1 MTLNLRLAAALCVAL
16 SLCALLAVP
25 VNFPGLS
32 GDARLTLAVFALATC
47 AWIGTPIDDT
57 YIALGAGLALTA
69 TGVIRSDTLFGTL
82 GDSTVWLLICA
93 FVLAAA
99 VARTGLA
106 GRAAAFL
113 VGGARSVRQ
122 LVHLTTAALVVTAF
136 AVPATSGRAALALPV
151 FLALAKAL
159 GPDSGSPVASRRPAR
174 TLAAPAESPS
184 TSSTRTSGRHAEST
198 HRTPLLPPR
207 ENPSQAPADRKRL
220 VVMLALLFP
229 TVILL
234 SAVATL
240 IGAGAH
246 LITVS
251 VLWEATGD
259 RIGFTQWLLLGLPL
273 AVASS
278 HLAAEAVLW
287 TTTRR
292 ADRKGPV
299 RITAEEIQR
308 HSDSPV
314 TGPWTQDEKRCALL
328 LATVVALWCSE
339 PLHRVPPAVVAL
351 IGAVVASSPAL
362 GTVRLKDALKTVP
375 WSLLLFMAATMAMGV
390 ALADSGAAKWLVSG
404 LPAHVTPAVFL
415 TVVVVVSTAAHLV
428 LQSRSA
434 RSSVLV
440 PLVIAAAVGA
450 GVNPVTAALASTAA
464 AGFCH
469 TLPASAK
476 PVTLFADIPGT
487 PTYTP
492 RDLLRLSAVLAP
504 LTAALVLLFAAAV
517 WPLLGVPVT
526 R

>member
-1 MTLNLRLAAALCVAL
+1 MTLNLRNAATLCIAL
-16 SLCALLAVP
+16 SICALLVVP
-25 VNFPGLS
+25 GNFPGLT

-47 AWIGTPIDDT
+47 AWIGTSIDDT

-69 TGVIRSDTLFGTL
+69 TGVISSETLFSTL
-82 GDSTVWLLICA
+82 GDETVWLLICA

-99 VARTGLA
+99 VARSGLA

-113 VGGARSVRQ
+113 VSGARGVRQ
-122 LVHLTTAALVVTAF
+122 LTHLTTAALVVTAF

-151 FLALAKAL
+151 FLALAKVL
-159 GPDSGSPVASRRPAR
+159 
-174 TLAAPAESPS
+174 
-184 TSSTRTSGRHAEST
+184 
-198 HRTPLLPPR
+198 
-207 ENPSQAPADRKRL
+207 ADRRRL

-251 VLWEATGD
+251 VLWEATGE

-273 AVASS
+273 AVVSS
-278 HLAAEAVLW
+278 HLAAEAVLL

-292 ADRKGPV
+292 ADRAGPV
-299 RITAEEIQR
+299 RITLDDLQE
-308 HSDSPV
+308 HSEQPV
-314 TGPWTQDEKRCALL
+314 TGPWEPAETRCVLL

-339 PLHRVPPAVVAL
+339 PLHQVPPAVVAL
-351 IGAVVASSPAL
+351 IGAVVAASPAL
-362 GTVRLKDALKTVP
+362 GTVRLKDALGTVP

-390 ALADSGAAKWLVSG
+390 ALAESGAAKWLVG
-404 LPAHVTPAVFL
+404 GVPLDVPPWLFLAV
-415 TVVVVVSTAAHLV
+415 VIAVSTAAHLI

-440 PLVIAAAVGA
+440 PLVVAAAVGA
-450 GVNPVTAALASTAA
+450 GVNPVAAALASTAA

-476 PVTLFADIPGT
+476 PVTLFAQIPGV

-504 LTAALVLLFAAAV
+504 LTAATVLLCALTL
-517 WPLLGVPVT
+517 WPLLGVPV

>member
-1 MTLNLRLAAALCVAL
+1 MTLTPRQTILLCLAL
-16 SLCALLAVP
+16 SLCALLVVP
-25 VNFPGLS
+25 GSFPGLS

-69 TGVIRSDTLFGTL
+69 TGVISSDTLFGTL
-82 GDSTVWLLICA
+82 GDETVWLLICA

-99 VARTGLA
+99 VARSGLA

-113 VGGARSVRQ
+113 VSGARSVRQ
-122 LVHLTTAALVVTAF
+122 LTHLTTAALVVTAF

-151 FLALAKAL
+151 FLALAQVL
-159 GPDSGSPVASRRPAR
+159 
-174 TLAAPAESPS
+174 
-184 TSSTRTSGRHAEST
+184 
-198 HRTPLLPPR
+198 
-207 ENPSQAPADRKRL
+207 ADRKRL

-273 AVASS
+273 AMASS

-292 ADRKGPV
+292 ADRTGPV
-299 RITAEEIQR
+299 HITVEQIQE
-308 HSDSPV
+308 HSEHPV
-314 TGPWTQDEKRCALL
+314 TGPWEPAETRCALL

-339 PLHRVPPAVVAL
+339 PLHQVPPAVVAL

-362 GTVRLKDALKTVP
+362 GTVRLKDALRTVP
-375 WSLLLFMAATMAMGV
+375 WALLLFMAATMAMGV

-404 LPAHVTPAVFL
+404 LPVDLPPGLFLAAV
-415 TVVVVVSTAAHLV
+415 VAISTAAHLV

-440 PLVIAAAVGA
+440 PLVVAAAVGA
-450 GVNPVTAALASTAA
+450 GVNPVAAALASTAA

-476 PVTLFADIPGT
+476 PVTLFAEIPGT

-504 LTAALVLLFAAAV
+504 LTAALVLLFALAV
-517 WPLLGVPVT
+517 WPLLGVPVV

>member
-1 MTLNLRLAAALCVAL
+1 MTVNIRQMATLCVAL
-16 SLCALLAVP
+16 SICALLVVP
-25 VNFPGLS
+25 GNFPGLS
-32 GDARLTLAVFALATC
+32 GDARITLAIFALATC

-69 TGVIRSDTLFGTL
+69 TGVISSDALFGTL
-82 GDSTVWLLICA
+82 GDDTVWLLICA

-113 VGGARSVRQ
+113 VGGARNVRQ
-122 LVHLTTAALVVTAF
+122 LTHLTTAALVVTAF
-136 AVPATSGRAALALPV
+136 AVPATSGRAALAMPV
-151 FLALAKAL
+151 FLALAKVL
-159 GPDSGSPVASRRPAR
+159 
-174 TLAAPAESPS
+174 
-184 TSSTRTSGRHAEST
+184 
-198 HRTPLLPPR
+198 
-207 ENPSQAPADRKRL
+207 ADRTRL

-251 VLWEATGD
+251 VLWEAAGE
-259 RIGFTQWLLLGLPL
+259 RVGFTDWLLVGLPL
-273 AVASS
+273 AVVSS
-278 HLAAEAVLW
+278 HLAAEVVLF
-287 TTTRR
+287 TTTKR

-299 RITAEEIQR
+299 HITAEQIQE
-308 HSDSPV
+308 HSEQPV
-314 TGPWTQDEKRCALL
+314 TGPWSAAESRCALL

-351 IGAVVASSPAL
+351 IGAIVAASPAL

-375 WSLLLFMAATMAMGV
+375 WSLLLFMAATMAMGL
-390 ALADSGAAKWLVSG
+390 ALSDSGAAKYLVGGIPLDLPPWLF
-404 LPAHVTPAVFL
+404 LAV
-415 TVVVVVSTAAHLV
+415 VIGVSTAAHLV

-440 PLVIAAAVGA
+440 PLVVAAAVGA
-450 GVNPVTAALASTAA
+450 GVNPVAAALASTAA

-476 PVTLFADIPGT
+476 PVTLYAEIPGI

-492 RDLLRLSAVLAP
+492 RDLLRMSAVLAP
-504 LTAALVLLFAAAV
+504 MTALLVLLFTVAV
-517 WPLLGVPVT
+517 WPLLGVPLT
-526 R
+526 

>member
-1 MTLNLRLAAALCVAL
+1 MTLNLRLGVGLCVAF

-25 VNFPGLS
+25 GNFAGL
-32 GDARLTLAVFALATC
+32 GADARLTLAVFALATC
-47 AWIGTPIDDT
+47 AWIATPVDDT
-57 YIALGAGLALTA
+57 YIALGAGLALTV
-69 TGVIRSDTLFGTL
+69 TGVISSDTLFGTL

-99 VARTGLA
+99 VTRTGLA

-113 VGGARSVRQ
+113 VGGARTVRQ

-159 GPDSGSPVASRRPAR
+159 
-174 TLAAPAESPS
+174 
-184 TSSTRTSGRHAEST
+184 
-198 HRTPLLPPR
+198 
-207 ENPSQAPADRKRL
+207 ADRRRL

-251 VLWEATGD
+251 VLWQATGD
-259 RIGFTQWLLLGLPL
+259 RIGFTEWLLLGLPL

-278 HLAAEAVLW
+278 HLAAEAVLL

-299 RITAEEIQR
+299 RITPEQIQE
-308 HSDSPV
+308 HSDEPV
-314 TGPWTQDEKRCALL
+314 TGPWSQAEKRCALL
-328 LATVVALWCSE
+328 LGTVVVLWCSE

-351 IGAVVASSPAL
+351 IGAVVAASPAL
-362 GTVRLKDALKTVP
+362 GTVHLKDALKTVP

-390 ALADSGAAKWLVSG
+390 ALADSGAAEWLVAE
-404 LPAHVTPAVFL
+404 LPTGVSPLLFLAV
-415 TVVVVVSTAAHLV
+415 VIAVSTAAHLV

-440 PLVIAAAVGA
+440 PLVVAAAVGA
-450 GVNPVTAALASTAA
+450 GVNPVAAALASTAA

-476 PVTLFADIPGT
+476 PVTLFSDLPGT

-504 LTAALVLLFAAAV
+504 LTAALVLLFAVAV
-517 WPLLGVPVT
+517 WPLLGVPL
-526 R
+526 

>member
-1 MTLNLRLAAALCVAL
+1 MTLNLRQATTLCVAL
-16 SLCALLAVP
+16 SICALLVVP
-25 VNFPGLS
+25 GNFPGLS
-32 GDARLTLAVFALATC
+32 GDARLTLAIFAIATC

-69 TGVIRSDTLFGTL
+69 TGVISSDELFGTL
-82 GDSTVWLLICA
+82 GDDTVWLLICA

-99 VARTGLA
+99 VAKTGLA

-113 VGGARSVRQ
+113 VGGARTVRQ

-136 AVPATSGRAALALPV
+136 AVPATSGRAALAMPV

-159 GPDSGSPVASRRPAR
+159 
-174 TLAAPAESPS
+174 
-184 TSSTRTSGRHAEST
+184 
-198 HRTPLLPPR
+198 
-207 ENPSQAPADRKRL
+207 ADRKRL

-251 VLWEATGD
+251 VLWEAVGE
-259 RIGFTQWLLLGLPL
+259 RIGFTEWLLIGLPL
-273 AVASS
+273 AVVSS
-278 HLAAEAVLW
+278 HLAAEVVLF
-287 TTTRR
+287 TTTSR

-299 RITAEEIQR
+299 HITAEEIQA
-308 HSDSPV
+308 HSDRPV
-314 TGPWTQDEKRCALL
+314 TGPWEPAETRCALL
-328 LATVVALWCSE
+328 LATVVVLWCSE

-351 IGAVVASSPAL
+351 IGAIVAASPAL

-390 ALADSGAAKWLVSG
+390 ALADSGAADWMVGGIPLD
-404 LPAHVTPAVFL
+404 LPPWAFL
-415 TVVVVVSTAAHLV
+415 SVVVLISTVAHLV

-440 PLVIAAAVGA
+440 PLVVAAAAGA
-450 GVNPVTAALASTAA
+450 GVNPVAAALASTAA

-476 PVTLFADIPGT
+476 PVTLFAEIPGV

-504 LTAALVLLFAAAV
+504 LSALLVLLFAVAV
-517 WPLLGVPVT
+517 WPLLGVPL

>member
-1 MTLNLRLAAALCVAL
+1 MTLNLRMTVALCVAL
-16 SLCALLAVP
+16 SLCALLVVP
-25 VNFPGLS
+25 GNFSGLG
-32 GDARLTLAVFALATC
+32 GDARLTLAVFVLATC
-47 AWIGTPIDDT
+47 AWIATPIDDT
-57 YIALGAGLALTA
+57 YIALGAGLALTV
-69 TGVIRSDTLFGTL
+69 TGVISSDTLFGTL

-99 VARTGLA
+99 VSRTGLA
-106 GRAAAFL
+106 GRAAVFL
-113 VGGARSVRQ
+113 VGGARTVRQ
-122 LVHLTTAALVVTAF
+122 LTHLTTAALVVTAF

-159 GPDSGSPVASRRPAR
+159 S
-174 TLAAPAESPS
+174 
-184 TSSTRTSGRHAEST
+184 
-198 HRTPLLPPR
+198 
-207 ENPSQAPADRKRL
+207 DRKRL

-259 RIGFTQWLLLGLPL
+259 RIGFTEWLLLGLPL
-273 AVASS
+273 AVVSS
-278 HLAAEAVLW
+278 HLAAEAVLL

-292 ADRKGPV
+292 ADRRGPV
-299 RITAEEIQR
+299 HITAEQIQQ
-308 HSDSPV
+308 HSDRPV
-314 TGPWTQDEKRCALL
+314 TGPWSQAESRCALL
-328 LATVVALWCSE
+328 LATVVVLWCAE

-404 LPAHVTPAVFL
+404 LPGGVSPAVFL
-415 TVVVVVSTAAHLV
+415 IVVIVVSTAAHLV

-440 PLVIAAAVGA
+440 PLVVAAAVGA
-450 GVNPVTAALASTAA
+450 GVNPVAAALASTAA

-476 PVTLFADIPGT
+476 PVTLFAEIPGT
-487 PTYTP
+487 PTYAP
-492 RDLLRLSAVLAP
+492 SDLLRLSAVLAP
-504 LTAALVLLFAAAV
+504 LTAALVLLFAVAV
-517 WPLLGVPVT
+517 WPLLGVPLT

>member
-1 MTLNLRLAAALCVAL
+1 MTLDPRQAVTLCVAL
-16 SLCALLAVP
+16 SICALLVVP
-25 VNFPGLS
+25 GNFPGLS
-32 GDARLTLAVFALATC
+32 GDARVTLAVFALATC

-69 TGVIRSDTLFGTL
+69 TGVISSDTLFGTL
-82 GDSTVWLLICA
+82 GDETVWLLICA

-99 VARTGLA
+99 VARSGLP

-113 VGGARSVRQ
+113 VSGARTVRQ
-122 LVHLTTAALVVTAF
+122 LTHLTTAALVVTAF

-151 FLALAKAL
+151 FLALAKVL
-159 GPDSGSPVASRRPAR
+159 
-174 TLAAPAESPS
+174 
-184 TSSTRTSGRHAEST
+184 
-198 HRTPLLPPR
+198 
-207 ENPSQAPADRKRL
+207 ADRRRL

-251 VLWEATGD
+251 VLWEATGE

-278 HLAAEAVLW
+278 HLAAEAVLL

-292 ADRKGPV
+292 TDREGPV
-299 RITAEEIQR
+299 HITLDQLQE
-308 HSDSPV
+308 HSEQPV
-314 TGPWTQDEKRCALL
+314 TGPWEPAETRCALL
-328 LATVVALWCSE
+328 LVTVVALWCSE
-339 PLHRVPPAVVAL
+339 PLHQVPPAVVAL
-351 IGAVVASSPAL
+351 IGAVVAASPAL
-362 GTVRLKDALKTVP
+362 GTVRLKDALTTVP
-375 WSLLLFMAATMAMGV
+375 WALLLFMAATMAMGV

-404 LPAHVTPAVFL
+404 LPLDLSPWVFL

-440 PLVIAAAVGA
+440 PLVVAAAVGA
-450 GVNPVTAALASTAA
+450 GVNPVAAALASTAA

-476 PVTLFADIPGT
+476 PVALFAEIPGT

-504 LTAALVLLFAAAV
+504 LTAALVLLFAV
-517 WPLLGVPVT
+517 TLWPLLGVPV

>member
-1 MTLNLRLAAALCVAL
+1 MTLNLRLGVALCVAL

-25 VNFPGLS
+25 GNFAGL
-32 GDARLTLAVFALATC
+32 GADARLTLAVFALATC
-47 AWIGTPIDDT
+47 AWIATPVDDT
-57 YIALGAGLALTA
+57 YIALGAGLALTV
-69 TGVIRSDTLFGTL
+69 TGVISSDTLFGTL

-99 VARTGLA
+99 VTRTGLA

-113 VGGARSVRQ
+113 VGGARTVRQ

-159 GPDSGSPVASRRPAR
+159 
-174 TLAAPAESPS
+174 
-184 TSSTRTSGRHAEST
+184 
-198 HRTPLLPPR
+198 
-207 ENPSQAPADRKRL
+207 ADRRRL

-251 VLWEATGD
+251 VLWQATGE
-259 RIGFTQWLLLGLPL
+259 RIGFTEWLLLGLPL

-278 HLAAEAVLW
+278 HLAAEAVLL

-292 ADRKGPV
+292 ADRKAPV
-299 RITAEEIQR
+299 RITPEQIQE
-308 HSDSPV
+308 HSDDPV
-314 TGPWTQDEKRCALL
+314 TGPWSQAEKRCALL
-328 LATVVALWCSE
+328 LGTVVVLWCSE

-351 IGAVVASSPAL
+351 IGAVVAASPAL
-362 GTVRLKDALKTVP
+362 GTVHLKDALKTVP

-390 ALADSGAAKWLVSG
+390 ALADSGAAKWLVDG
-404 LPAHVTPAVFL
+404 LPGGVGPVSFL
-415 TVVVVVSTAAHLV
+415 IVVIAISTGAHLV

-440 PLVIAAAVGA
+440 PLVVAAAVGA
-450 GVNPVTAALASTAA
+450 GVNPVAAALASTAA

-476 PVTLFADIPGT
+476 PVTLFSDLPGT

-504 LTAALVLLFAAAV
+504 LTAALVLLFAVAV
-517 WPLLGVPVT
+517 WPLLGVPL
-526 R
+526 

>member
-1 MTLNLRLAAALCVAL
+1 MTLTLRQAALWCAAL
-16 SLCALLAVP
+16 SVCALLLVP
-25 VNFPGLS
+25 GQFPGLT
-32 GDARLTLAVFALATC
+32 GEGRLTLGVFVLATA
-47 AWIGTPIDDT
+47 AWIAGPVDDT
-57 YIALGAGLALTA
+57 YVALGAGLALTV
-69 TGVIRSDTLFGTL
+69 TGVISSDALFGTL
-82 GDSTVWLLICA
+82 GDDTVWLLICA

-99 VARTGLA
+99 VGRTGLA

-113 VGGARSVRQ
+113 VSGAKSVRQ

-151 FLALAKAL
+151 FLALAKVL
-159 GPDSGSPVASRRPAR
+159 SERRR
-174 TLAAPAESPS
+174 V
-184 TSSTRTSGRHAEST
+184 
-198 HRTPLLPPR
+198 
-207 ENPSQAPADRKRL
+207 

-251 VLWEATGD
+251 VLWEATGE
-259 RIGFTQWLLLGLPL
+259 RIGFTEWLLLGLPL
-273 AVASS
+273 AIASS
-278 HLAAEAVLW
+278 HLAAEAVLL

-292 ADRKGPV
+292 ADREGPV
-299 RITAEEIQR
+299 RIGAEDIQE

-314 TGPWTQDEKRCALL
+314 TGPLSPAEARCALL
-328 LATVVALWCSE
+328 LSTVVVLWCSE

-351 IGAVVASSPAL
+351 IGAVVAASPAL
-362 GTVRLKDALKTVP
+362 GTVRMKDALRTVP
-375 WSLLLFMAATMAMGV
+375 WSLLLFMAATMAMGI
-390 ALADSGAAKWLVSG
+390 ALADSGAARWLVG
-404 LPAHVTPAVFL
+404 GVPLDVPPWAFLAV
-415 TVVVVVSTAAHLV
+415 VIGVSTAAHLV

-440 PLVIAAAVGA
+440 PLVVAAAAGA
-450 GVNPVTAALASTAA
+450 GVNPVAAALASTAA

-476 PVTLFADIPGT
+476 PVTLFAGIPDT

-492 RDLLRLSAVLAP
+492 RDLLRLSALLAP
-504 LTAALVLLFAAAV
+504 LTALLVLAFALAV
-517 WPLLGVPVT
+517 WPLLGVPVS
-526 R
+526 

>member
-1 MTLNLRLAAALCVAL
+1 MNLRQAATLCVAL
-16 SLCALLAVP
+16 SLCALLVVP
-25 VNFPGLS
+25 GNFPGLG

-57 YIALGAGLALTA
+57 YIALGAGLALTV
-69 TGVIRSDTLFGTL
+69 TGVISSETLFGTL

-113 VGGARSVRQ
+113 VSGARSVRQ
-122 LVHLTTAALVVTAF
+122 LTHLTTAALVVTAF

-151 FLALAKAL
+151 FLALAKVL
-159 GPDSGSPVASRRPAR
+159 
-174 TLAAPAESPS
+174 
-184 TSSTRTSGRHAEST
+184 
-198 HRTPLLPPR
+198 
-207 ENPSQAPADRKRL
+207 ADRKRL

-251 VLWEATGD
+251 VLWEATGE
-259 RIGFTQWLLLGLPL
+259 RIDFTRWLLLGLPL

-278 HLAAEAVLW
+278 HLAAEAVLL

-292 ADRKGPV
+292 ADRRGPV
-299 RITAEEIQR
+299 RITAEQIQE
-308 HSDSPV
+308 HSEQPV
-314 TGPWTQDEKRCALL
+314 TGPLSTEETRCALL
-328 LATVVALWCSE
+328 LGTVVALWCSE

-351 IGAVVASSPAL
+351 TGAVVAVSPAL

-375 WSLLLFMAATMAMGV
+375 WALLLFMAATMAMGV
-390 ALADSGAAKWLVSG
+390 ALADSGAARWLVSG
-404 LPAHVTPAVFL
+404 LPVSVPPALFL
-415 TVVVVVSTAAHLV
+415 AVVIVLSTAAHLI

-440 PLVIAAAVGA
+440 PLVVAAAVGA
-450 GVNPVTAALASTAA
+450 GVNPVAAALASTAA

-476 PVTLFADIPGT
+476 PVALFAEIPGT
-487 PTYTP
+487 PTYAP

-504 LTAALVLLFAAAV
+504 LTAALVLLFALAV
-517 WPLLGVPVT
+517 WPLLGVPLIEP
-526 R
+526 

>member
-1 MTLNLRLAAALCVAL
+1 MTLTPLKPWQYAALCTAL
-16 SLCALLAVP
+16 ATCALLALP
-25 VNFPGLS
+25 STAPAALP
-32 GDARLTLAVFALATC
+32 GDARLTLAVFVLATA
-47 AWIGTPIDDT
+47 AWIATPVDHT

-69 TGVIRSDTLFGTL
+69 TGVISSETLFGTL
-82 GDSTVWLLICA
+82 GDETVWLLICA

-113 VGGARSVRQ
+113 VSGARTVRQ
-122 LVHLTTAALVVTAF
+122 LTHLTTAALVVTAF

-151 FLALAKAL
+151 FLALAKVL
-159 GPDSGSPVASRRPAR
+159 
-174 TLAAPAESPS
+174 
-184 TSSTRTSGRHAEST
+184 
-198 HRTPLLPPR
+198 
-207 ENPSQAPADRKRL
+207 ADRRRL

-234 SAVATL
+234 SAFATL

-251 VLWEATGD
+251 VLWEATGE

-273 AVASS
+273 AAVSS
-278 HLAAEAVLW
+278 HLAAEAVLL

-292 ADRKGPV
+292 EDRSGPV
-299 RITAEEIQR
+299 RITAEQIQE
-308 HSDSPV
+308 HSGQPV
-314 TGPWTQDEKRCALL
+314 TGPLGPAETRCAAL
-328 LATVVALWCSE
+328 LAAVVVLWCSE
-339 PLHRVPPAVVAL
+339 PLHQVPPAVVAL

-362 GTVRLKDALKTVP
+362 GTVRLKEALHTVS

-390 ALADSGAAKWLVSG
+390 ALADSGAARWLVSG
-404 LPAHVTPAVFL
+404 LPVSVPPWAFLAV
-415 TVVVVVSTAAHLV
+415 VIAVSTAAHLV

-440 PLVIAAAVGA
+440 PLVVAAAVGS
-450 GVNPVTAALASTAA
+450 GVNPVAAALASTAA

-476 PVTLFADIPGT
+476 PVTLFSDLPAGI
-487 PTYTP
+487 PTYTS

-504 LTAALVLLFAAAV
+504 LTAAVVLLFALLV
-517 WPLLGVPVT
+517 WPLFGVPVLT
-526 R
+526 EGS

>member
-1 MTLNLRLAAALCVAL
+1 MTLNPRQAITLCIAL
-16 SLCALLAVP
+16 SLWALLVVP
-25 VNFPGLS
+25 GNFPGLA

-69 TGVIRSDTLFGTL
+69 TGVISSDTLFGTL
-82 GDSTVWLLICA
+82 GDETVWLLICA

-99 VARTGLA
+99 VARSGLA

-113 VGGARSVRQ
+113 VSGARSVRQ
-122 LVHLTTAALVVTAF
+122 LTHLTTAALVVTAF

-151 FLALAKAL
+151 FLALAKVL
-159 GPDSGSPVASRRPAR
+159 
-174 TLAAPAESPS
+174 
-184 TSSTRTSGRHAEST
+184 
-198 HRTPLLPPR
+198 
-207 ENPSQAPADRKRL
+207 ADRKRL

-246 LITVS
+246 LITVN
-251 VLWEATGD
+251 VLWEATGE
-259 RIGFTQWLLLGLPL
+259 RIGFTQWMLLGLPL

-278 HLAAEAVLW
+278 HLAAEAVLL

-292 ADRKGPV
+292 ADREGPV
-299 RITAEEIQR
+299 HITVEQLQEHSEQPVSGAWEPAE
-308 HSDSPV
+308 
-314 TGPWTQDEKRCALL
+314 TRCALL

-339 PLHRVPPAVVAL
+339 PLHQVPPAVVAL
-351 IGAVVASSPAL
+351 IGAIVASSPAL

-390 ALADSGAAKWLVSG
+390 ALAESGAAKWLVG
-404 LPAHVTPAVFL
+404 GVPLDVPPWLFL
-415 TVVVVVSTAAHLV
+415 GVVVAVSTAAHLI

-440 PLVIAAAVGA
+440 PLVVAAAIGA
-450 GVNPVTAALASTAA
+450 GVNPVAAALASTAA

-504 LTAALVLLFAAAV
+504 LTATLVLLFAVAL
-517 WPLLGVPVT
+517 WPLLGVPV

>member
-1 MTLNLRLAAALCVAL
+1 MPNLRLAAALCVAL

-25 VNFPGLS
+25 AGFPALG

-57 YIALGAGLALTA
+57 YIALGAGLALTT
-69 TGVIRSDTLFGTL
+69 TGVISSDTLFGTL
-82 GDSTVWLLICA
+82 GDDTVWLLICA

-99 VARTGLA
+99 VTRTGLA
-106 GRAAAFL
+106 GRAAVFL
-113 VGGARSVRQ
+113 VGGARTVRQ

-159 GPDSGSPVASRRPAR
+159 
-174 TLAAPAESPS
+174 
-184 TSSTRTSGRHAEST
+184 
-198 HRTPLLPPR
+198 
-207 ENPSQAPADRKRL
+207 ADRRRL

-251 VLWEATGD
+251 VLWEATGE
-259 RIGFTQWLLLGLPL
+259 RIGFTRWLLLGLPP
-273 AVASS
+273 AVVSS
-278 HLAAEAVLW
+278 HLAAEAVLL

-292 ADRKGPV
+292 ADRAGPV
-299 RITAEEIQR
+299 HITAEEIQR
-308 HSDSPV
+308 HSERPV
-314 TGPWTQDEKRCALL
+314 TGAWTQAEKRCALL

-339 PLHRVPPAVVAL
+339 PLHHVPPAVVAL

-362 GTVRLKDALKTVP
+362 GTVRLKDALGTVP

-390 ALADSGAAKWLVSG
+390 ALADSGAARWLVSG
-404 LPAHVTPAVFL
+404 LPSQVAPAVFL
-415 TVVVVVSTAAHLV
+415 GVVVAVSTAAHLV

-450 GVNPVTAALASTAA
+450 GVNPVAAALASTAA

-476 PVTLFADIPGT
+476 PVALFAEVPGV

-504 LTAALVLLFAAAV
+504 LTAVLVLFFATAV

>member
-1 MTLNLRLAAALCVAL
+1 VTSTAAPPPTLSRRPAVHRYAVLLLALG
-16 SLCALLAVP
+16 LCALLLLAG
-25 VNFPGLS
+25 GLS
-32 GDARLTLAVFALATC
+32 PHARLTLIVFVLATA
-47 AWIGTPIDDT
+47 AWIATPVDDT
-57 YIALGAGLALTA
+57 SIALGAGLALTA
-69 TGVIRSDTLFGTL
+69 TGVIDSETLFGTL
-82 GDSTVWLLICA
+82 GDATVWLLICA

-99 VARTGLA
+99 VTRSGLA

-122 LVHLTTAALVVTAF
+122 LTHLTTAALVVTAF

-159 GPDSGSPVASRRPAR
+159 
-174 TLAAPAESPS
+174 
-184 TSSTRTSGRHAEST
+184 
-198 HRTPLLPPR
+198 
-207 ENPSQAPADRKRL
+207 ADRRRV

-251 VLWEATGD
+251 VLWEATGQ
-259 RIGFTQWLLLGLPL
+259 RIGFTQWLLIGLPL
-273 AVASS
+273 AVVSS
-278 HLAAEAVLW
+278 HLAAEAVLL

-292 ADRKGPV
+292 EDRRAPV
-299 RITAEEIQR
+299 KISAAQLQE
-308 HSDSPV
+308 HSDRPLS
-314 TGPWTQDEKRCALL
+314 GPLTPAEARCAALL
-328 LATVVALWCSE
+328 GTVVLLWCSE
-339 PLHRVPPAVVAL
+339 PLHQVPPAVVAL

-362 GTVRLKDALKTVP
+362 GTVRLKEALTTVP

-390 ALADSGAAKWLVSG
+390 ALSDSGAAAWLMTH
-404 LPAHVTPAVFL
+404 LPLTGIPPWAFLAAV
-415 TVVVVVSTAAHLV
+415 VAVSTAAHLV

-440 PLVIAAAVGA
+440 PLVVAAAVTA
-450 GVNPVTAALASTAA
+450 GVNPVAAALASTAA

-476 PVTLFADIPGT
+476 PVTLFSDVPGT
-487 PTYTP
+487 PTFTP

-504 LTAALVLLFAAAV
+504 LTAAAVLLFALVV

-526 R
+526 LAPR

>member
-1 MTLNLRLAAALCVAL
+1 MTLNLRTTTALGIAL

-25 VNFPGLS
+25 ANFPGLG
-32 GDARLTLAVFALATC
+32 GDARFTLAVFALATC
-47 AWIGTPIDDT
+47 AWIGTSIDDT
-57 YIALGAGLALTA
+57 YIALGAGLALTV
-69 TGVIRSDTLFGTL
+69 TGVISSDTLFGTL
-82 GDSTVWLLICA
+82 GDATVWLLICA

-99 VARTGLA
+99 VSRTGLA
-106 GRAAAFL
+106 GRAAVFL
-113 VGGARSVRQ
+113 VSGARTVRQ

-151 FLALAKAL
+151 FLALAKVL
-159 GPDSGSPVASRRPAR
+159 
-174 TLAAPAESPS
+174 
-184 TSSTRTSGRHAEST
+184 
-198 HRTPLLPPR
+198 
-207 ENPSQAPADRKRL
+207 ADRNRL

-251 VLWEATGD
+251 VLWETTGQH
-259 RIGFTQWLLLGLPL
+259 IGFTEWLLLGLPL
-273 AVASS
+273 AVVSS
-278 HLAAEAVLW
+278 HLAAEVVLL

-292 ADRKGPV
+292 ADRRGPV
-299 RITAEEIQR
+299 RITPEQIQE
-308 HSDSPV
+308 HSEQPV
-314 TGPWTQDEKRCALL
+314 TGPWSQAEKRCALL
-328 LATVVALWCSE
+328 LATVVLLWCSE
-339 PLHRVPPAVVAL
+339 PLHRVPPALVAL
-351 IGAVVASSPAL
+351 IGAVIASSPAL

-404 LPAHVTPAVFL
+404 LPADESPVVFL
-415 TVVVVVSTAAHLV
+415 AIVIAVSTAAHLV

-440 PLVIAAAVGA
+440 PLVVAASVGV
-450 GVNPVTAALASTAA
+450 GVNPVAAALASTAA

-476 PVTLFADIPGT
+476 PVTLFAQLPGT

-492 RDLLRLSAVLAP
+492 RDLLRLSAFLAP
-504 LTAALVLLFAAAV
+504 LTAVLVLLFAVAV
-517 WPLLGVPVT
+517 WPLLGVSVT

>member
-1 MTLNLRLAAALCVAL
+1 MTLTLRQAALWCAAL
-16 SLCALLAVP
+16 GVCALLLVP
-25 VNFPGLS
+25 GQVPGLT
-32 GDARLTLAVFALATC
+32 GEGRLTLGVFVLATA
-47 AWIGTPIDDT
+47 AWIAGPVDDT
-57 YIALGAGLALTA
+57 YVALGAGLALTV
-69 TGVIRSDTLFGTL
+69 TGVISSDALFGTL
-82 GDSTVWLLICA
+82 GDDTVWLLICA

-99 VARTGLA
+99 VGRTGLA

-113 VGGARSVRQ
+113 VSGARSVRQ

-159 GPDSGSPVASRRPAR
+159 HDRRR
-174 TLAAPAESPS
+174 V
-184 TSSTRTSGRHAEST
+184 
-198 HRTPLLPPR
+198 
-207 ENPSQAPADRKRL
+207 

-251 VLWEATGD
+251 VLWEATGE
-259 RIGFTQWLLLGLPL
+259 RIGFTEWLLLGLPL
-273 AVASS
+273 AISSS
-278 HLAAEAVLW
+278 HLAAEAVLL

-299 RITAEEIQR
+299 RIGADDIQK

-314 TGPWTQDEKRCALL
+314 TGPLSPAEARCALL
-328 LATVVALWCSE
+328 LSTVVVLWCSE

-351 IGAVVASSPAL
+351 IGAVVAASPAL
-362 GTVRLKDALKTVP
+362 GTVRMKDALRTVP
-375 WSLLLFMAATMAMGV
+375 WSLLLFMAATMAMGI
-390 ALADSGAAKWLVSG
+390 ALADSGAARWLVG
-404 LPAHVTPAVFL
+404 GVPLDVPPWAFLAV
-415 TVVVVVSTAAHLV
+415 VIGVSTAAHLV

-440 PLVIAAAVGA
+440 PLVVAAAAGA
-450 GVNPVTAALASTAA
+450 GVNPVAAALASTAA

-476 PVTLFADIPGT
+476 PVTLFAGIPDT

-492 RDLLRLSAVLAP
+492 RDLLRLSALLAP
-504 LTAALVLLFAAAV
+504 LTALSVLAFALAV
-517 WPLLGVPVT
+517 WPLLGVPVS
-526 R
+526 

>member
-1 MTLNLRLAAALCVAL
+1 MTLNLRQAVTLCAAL
-16 SLCALLAVP
+16 SICALLAVP
-25 VNFPGLS
+25 GNFPGLG

-47 AWIGTPIDDT
+47 AWIGTPVDDT

-69 TGVIRSDTLFGTL
+69 TGVISSDTLFGTL
-82 GDSTVWLLICA
+82 GDETVWLLICA

-99 VARTGLA
+99 VARSGLA

-113 VGGARSVRQ
+113 VSGAGTVRQ
-122 LVHLTTAALVVTAF
+122 LTHLTTAALVVTAF

-151 FLALAKAL
+151 FLALAKVL
-159 GPDSGSPVASRRPAR
+159 
-174 TLAAPAESPS
+174 
-184 TSSTRTSGRHAEST
+184 
-198 HRTPLLPPR
+198 
-207 ENPSQAPADRKRL
+207 ADRKRL

-259 RIGFTQWLLLGLPL
+259 RIGFAQWLLLGLPL
-273 AVASS
+273 AMTSS
-278 HLAAEAVLW
+278 HLAAEAVLL

-292 ADRKGPV
+292 ADREGPV
-299 RITAEEIQR
+299 RITLAQLQA
-308 HSDSPV
+308 HSEQPV
-314 TGPWTQDEKRCALL
+314 TGPWEPAETRCALL

-339 PLHRVPPAVVAL
+339 PLHQVPPAVVAL
-351 IGAVVASSPAL
+351 IGAVVAASPAL
-362 GTVRLKDALKTVP
+362 GTVGLKDALRTVP
-375 WSLLLFMAATMAMGV
+375 WALLLFMAATMAMGV
-390 ALADSGAAKWLVSG
+390 ALADSGAARWLVSG
-404 LPAHVTPAVFL
+404 LPLDLPAWLFL
-415 TVVVVVSTAAHLV
+415 AVVVAVSTAAHLV

-440 PLVIAAAVGA
+440 PLVVAAAVGA
-450 GVNPVTAALASTAA
+450 GVNPVAAALASTAA

-476 PVTLFADIPGT
+476 PVALFADIPDT

-504 LTAALVLLFAAAV
+504 LTAALVLLFAV
-517 WPLLGVPVT
+517 TLWPLLGVPV

>member
-1 MTLNLRLAAALCVAL
+1 MALCTAL
-16 SLCALLAVP
+16 SLCAVLVGPGDL
-25 VNFPGLS
+25 PGLS

-47 AWIGTPIDDT
+47 AWIATPIDDT
-57 YIALGAGLALTA
+57 YIALGAGLALTV
-69 TGVIRSDTLFGTL
+69 TGVISSDTLFGTL

-99 VARTGLA
+99 VTRTGLA
-106 GRAAAFL
+106 GRAAVFL
-113 VGGARSVRQ
+113 VGGARTVRQ

-136 AVPATSGRAALALPV
+136 AVSATSGRAALALPV

-159 GPDSGSPVASRRPAR
+159 
-174 TLAAPAESPS
+174 
-184 TSSTRTSGRHAEST
+184 
-198 HRTPLLPPR
+198 
-207 ENPSQAPADRKRL
+207 ADRKRL

-273 AVASS
+273 ATASS
-278 HLAAEAVLW
+278 HLAAEAVLL

-292 ADRKGPV
+292 ADRRGPV
-299 RITAEEIQR
+299 RITAEQIQE
-308 HSDSPV
+308 HSDRPV
-314 TGPWTQDEKRCALL
+314 TGPWSQAETRCALL
-328 LATVVALWCSE
+328 LGTVVVLWCAE

-390 ALADSGAAKWLVSG
+390 ALADSGAAGWLVSG
-404 LPAHVTPAVFL
+404 LPSGITPTAFL
-415 TVVVVVSTAAHLV
+415 TVVIVISTAAHLV

-440 PLVIAAAVGA
+440 PLVVAAAVGA
-450 GVNPVTAALASTAA
+450 GVNPVAAALASTAA

-469 TLPASAK
+469 TLPTSAK
-476 PVTLFADIPGT
+476 PVTLFAEIPGT

-504 LTAALVLLFAAAV
+504 LTAALVLLFAVAV
-517 WPLLGVPVT
+517 WPLLGVPVV

>member
-1 MTLNLRLAAALCVAL
+1 MTLTLRQAALWCAAL
-16 SLCALLAVP
+16 SVCALLLVP
-25 VNFPGLS
+25 GQFPGLT
-32 GDARLTLAVFALATC
+32 GEGRLTLGVFVLATA
-47 AWIGTPIDDT
+47 AWIAGPVDDT
-57 YIALGAGLALTA
+57 HVALGAGLALTV
-69 TGVIRSDTLFGTL
+69 TGVISSDVLFGTL
-82 GDSTVWLLICA
+82 GDDTVWLLICA

-99 VARTGLA
+99 VGRTGLA

-113 VGGARSVRQ
+113 VSGAKSVRQ

-151 FLALAKAL
+151 FLALAKVL
-159 GPDSGSPVASRRPAR
+159 SERRR
-174 TLAAPAESPS
+174 V
-184 TSSTRTSGRHAEST
+184 
-198 HRTPLLPPR
+198 
-207 ENPSQAPADRKRL
+207 

-251 VLWEATGD
+251 VLWEATGE
-259 RIGFTQWLLLGLPL
+259 RIGFTEWLLLGLPL
-273 AVASS
+273 AIASS
-278 HLAAEAVLW
+278 HLAAEAVLL

-292 ADRKGPV
+292 ADREGPV
-299 RITAEEIQR
+299 RIGAEDIQE

-314 TGPWTQDEKRCALL
+314 TGPLSPAEARCALL
-328 LATVVALWCSE
+328 LSTVVVLWCSE

-351 IGAVVASSPAL
+351 IGAVVAASPAL
-362 GTVRLKDALKTVP
+362 GTVRMKDALRTVP
-375 WSLLLFMAATMAMGV
+375 WSLLLFMAATMAMGI
-390 ALADSGAAKWLVSG
+390 ALADSGAARWLVG
-404 LPAHVTPAVFL
+404 GVPLDVPPWAFLAV
-415 TVVVVVSTAAHLV
+415 VIGVSTAAHLV

-440 PLVIAAAVGA
+440 PLVVAAAAGA
-450 GVNPVTAALASTAA
+450 GVNPVAAALASTAA

-476 PVTLFADIPGT
+476 PVTLFAGIPDT

-492 RDLLRLSAVLAP
+492 RDLLRLSALLAP
-504 LTAALVLLFAAAV
+504 LTALLVLAFALAV
-517 WPLLGVPVT
+517 WPLLGVPVS
-526 R
+526 

>member
-1 MTLNLRLAAALCVAL
+1 MTLNLRLGAALCVAL

-25 VNFPGLS
+25 GNFPGL
-32 GDARLTLAVFALATC
+32 GADARLTLAVFALATC
-47 AWIGTPIDDT
+47 AWIATPVDDT
-57 YIALGAGLALTA
+57 YIALGAGLALTV
-69 TGVIRSDTLFGTL
+69 TGVISSDTLFGTL

-113 VGGARSVRQ
+113 VGGARTVRQ

-151 FLALAKAL
+151 FLALAKVL
-159 GPDSGSPVASRRPAR
+159 
-174 TLAAPAESPS
+174 
-184 TSSTRTSGRHAEST
+184 
-198 HRTPLLPPR
+198 
-207 ENPSQAPADRKRL
+207 ADRKRL

-251 VLWEATGD
+251 VLWQATGD
-259 RIGFTQWLLLGLPL
+259 RIGFTEWLLLGLPL

-278 HLAAEAVLW
+278 HLAAEAVLL

-292 ADRKGPV
+292 ADREGAV
-299 RITAEEIQR
+299 HITPEQIQE
-308 HSDSPV
+308 HSDDPV
-314 TGPWTQDEKRCALL
+314 TGPWSQAEKRCALL
-328 LATVVALWCSE
+328 LGTVVVLWCSE

-351 IGAVVASSPAL
+351 IGAVVAASPAL

-390 ALADSGAAKWLVSG
+390 ALADSGAARWLVDG
-404 LPAHVTPAVFL
+404 LPAGISPMLFLAV
-415 TVVVVVSTAAHLV
+415 VIVVSTAAHLV

-440 PLVIAAAVGA
+440 PLVVAAAVGA
-450 GVNPVTAALASTAA
+450 GVNPVAAALASTAA

-476 PVTLFADIPGT
+476 PVTLFSDIPGT

-504 LTAALVLLFAAAV
+504 LTAALVLLFAVAV
-517 WPLLGVPVT
+517 WPLLGVPVL

>member
-1 MTLNLRLAAALCVAL
+1 MTLNPRQAITLCIAL
-16 SLCALLAVP
+16 SLCALLVVP
-25 VNFPGLS
+25 GNFPGLS

-69 TGVIRSDTLFGTL
+69 TGVISSDTLFGTL
-82 GDSTVWLLICA
+82 GDETVWLLICA

-99 VARTGLA
+99 VARSGLA

-113 VGGARSVRQ
+113 VSGARSVRQ
-122 LVHLTTAALVVTAF
+122 LTHLTTATLVVTAF

-151 FLALAKAL
+151 FLALAKVL
-159 GPDSGSPVASRRPAR
+159 
-174 TLAAPAESPS
+174 
-184 TSSTRTSGRHAEST
+184 
-198 HRTPLLPPR
+198 
-207 ENPSQAPADRKRL
+207 ADRRRL

-259 RIGFTQWLLLGLPL
+259 RIGFTQWMLLGLPL

-278 HLAAEAVLW
+278 HLAAEAVLL

-299 RITAEEIQR
+299 HITVEQLQE
-308 HSDSPV
+308 HSEQPV
-314 TGPWTQDEKRCALL
+314 TGVWEPAETRCALL

-339 PLHRVPPAVVAL
+339 PLHQVPPAVVAL

-390 ALADSGAAKWLVSG
+390 ALAESGAAKWLVG
-404 LPAHVTPAVFL
+404 GVPLDVPPWLFL
-415 TVVVVVSTAAHLV
+415 TVVVTVSTAAHLI

-440 PLVIAAAVGA
+440 PLVVAAAVGA
-450 GVNPVTAALASTAA
+450 GVNPVAAALASTAA

-504 LTAALVLLFAAAV
+504 LTAALVLLFAVAL
-517 WPLLGVPVT
+517 WPLLGVPV

>member
-1 MTLNLRLAAALCVAL
+1 MTLTLRQAALWCAAL
-16 SLCALLAVP
+16 SVCALLLVP
-25 VNFPGLS
+25 GQFPGLT
-32 GDARLTLAVFALATC
+32 GEGRLTLGVFVLATA
-47 AWIGTPIDDT
+47 AWIAGPVDDT
-57 YIALGAGLALTA
+57 YVALGAGLALTV
-69 TGVIRSDTLFGTL
+69 TGVISSDALFGTL
-82 GDSTVWLLICA
+82 GDDTVWLLICA

-99 VARTGLA
+99 VGRTGLA

-113 VGGARSVRQ
+113 VSGARSVRQ

-151 FLALAKAL
+151 FLALAKVL
-159 GPDSGSPVASRRPAR
+159 SDRRR
-174 TLAAPAESPS
+174 V
-184 TSSTRTSGRHAEST
+184 
-198 HRTPLLPPR
+198 
-207 ENPSQAPADRKRL
+207 

-251 VLWEATGD
+251 VLWEATGE
-259 RIGFTQWLLLGLPL
+259 RIGFTEWLLLGLPL
-273 AVASS
+273 AIASS
-278 HLAAEAVLW
+278 HLAAEAVLL

-299 RITAEEIQR
+299 RIGADDIQQ

-314 TGPWTQDEKRCALL
+314 TGPLSPAEARCALL
-328 LATVVALWCSE
+328 LTTVVVLWCSE

-351 IGAVVASSPAL
+351 IGAVVAASPAL
-362 GTVRLKDALKTVP
+362 GTVRMKDALRTVP
-375 WSLLLFMAATMAMGV
+375 WSLLLFMAATMAMGI
-390 ALADSGAAKWLVSG
+390 ALADSGAARWLVG
-404 LPAHVTPAVFL
+404 GVPLDVPPWAFLAV
-415 TVVVVVSTAAHLV
+415 VIGVSTAAHLV

-440 PLVIAAAVGA
+440 PLVVAAAAGA
-450 GVNPVTAALASTAA
+450 GVNPVAAALASTAA

-476 PVTLFADIPGT
+476 PVTLFAGIPDT

-492 RDLLRLSAVLAP
+492 RDLLRLSALLAP
-504 LTAALVLLFAAAV
+504 LTALLVLAFALAV
-517 WPLLGVPVT
+517 WPLLGVPVS
-526 R
+526 

>member
-1 MTLNLRLAAALCVAL
+1 MTLTPRLTAALCVAL

-25 VNFPGLS
+25 GNFPGLS
-32 GDARLTLAVFALATC
+32 GDARLTLVVFALATC
-47 AWIGTPIDDT
+47 AWVGTPIDDT
-57 YIALGAGLALTA
+57 YIALGAGLALTV
-69 TGVIRSDTLFGTL
+69 TGVISSDTLFGTL

-99 VARTGLA
+99 VTRTGLA

-113 VGGARSVRQ
+113 VGGARTVRQ
-122 LVHLTTAALVVTAF
+122 LTHLTTTALVVTAF

-159 GPDSGSPVASRRPAR
+159 
-174 TLAAPAESPS
+174 
-184 TSSTRTSGRHAEST
+184 
-198 HRTPLLPPR
+198 
-207 ENPSQAPADRKRL
+207 ADRRRL

-251 VLWEATGD
+251 VLWEATGE
-259 RIGFTQWLLLGLPL
+259 RVGFTEWLLLGLPL

-278 HLAAEAVLW
+278 HLAAEVVLL

-292 ADRKGPV
+292 ADREGPV
-299 RITAEEIQR
+299 LITAEEIQR
-308 HSDSPV
+308 HSDRPV
-314 TGPWTQDEKRCALL
+314 TGPWTQAEKRCALL
-328 LATVVALWCSE
+328 LGTVVALWCSE
-339 PLHRVPPAVVAL
+339 PLHRVSPAVVAL
-351 IGAVVASSPAL
+351 IGAVVAASPAL

-390 ALADSGAAKWLVSG
+390 ALAESGAAQWLTGG
-404 LPAHVTPAVFL
+404 LPSGITPVMFLAV
-415 TVVVVVSTAAHLV
+415 VIAVSTAAHLV

-440 PLVIAAAVGA
+440 PLVVAAAAGA
-450 GVNPVTAALASTAA
+450 GVNPVAAALASTAA

-476 PVTLFADIPGT
+476 PVTLFAEIPGT

-504 LTAALVLLFAAAV
+504 LTAALVLLFAVAV

>member
-1 MTLNLRLAAALCVAL
+1 MTLTPRLGVALCAAL

-25 VNFPGLS
+25 GAFPGLG

-47 AWIGTPIDDT
+47 AWIGTPVDDT
-57 YIALGAGLALTA
+57 YVALGAGLALTA
-69 TGVIRSDTLFGTL
+69 TGVISSDTLFGTL

-99 VARTGLA
+99 VTRTGLA

-113 VGGARSVRQ
+113 VGGAHTVRQ

-159 GPDSGSPVASRRPAR
+159 
-174 TLAAPAESPS
+174 
-184 TSSTRTSGRHAEST
+184 
-198 HRTPLLPPR
+198 
-207 ENPSQAPADRKRL
+207 ADRRRL

-234 SAVATL
+234 SAMATL

-251 VLWEATGD
+251 VLWETTGE
-259 RIGFTQWLLLGLPL
+259 RIGFVRWLLLGLPL

-278 HLAAEAVLW
+278 HLAAETVLL

-292 ADRKGPV
+292 ADRHGPV
-299 RITAEEIQR
+299 RITPEEIQR
-308 HSDSPV
+308 HSDTPV
-314 TGPWTQDEKRCALL
+314 TGPWTPEETRCALL
-328 LATVVALWCSE
+328 LATVVLLWCGE

-351 IGAVVASSPAL
+351 TGAVVAASPAL
-362 GTVRLKDALKTVP
+362 GTVRLKDALRTVP

-404 LPAHVTPAVFL
+404 LPSDVGPVLFL
-415 TVVVVVSTAAHLV
+415 TVVIAVSTAAHLV

-440 PLVIAAAVGA
+440 PLVVAAAVSA
-450 GVNPVTAALASTAA
+450 GVDPVAAALASTAA

-476 PVTLFADIPGT
+476 PVTLYADLPGT

-504 LTAALVLLFAAAV
+504 LTAALVLLFAVAV
-517 WPLLGVPVT
+517 WPLLGVSPT
-526 R
+526 P

>member
-1 MTLNLRLAAALCVAL
+1 MTLTPRLTAALCVAL

-25 VNFPGLS
+25 GTFPGLS

-47 AWIGTPIDDT
+47 AWVGTPIDDT
-57 YIALGAGLALTA
+57 YIALGAGLALTV
-69 TGVIRSDTLFGTL
+69 TGVISSDTLFGTL

-99 VARTGLA
+99 VTRTGLA

-113 VGGARSVRQ
+113 VGGARTVRQ
-122 LVHLTTAALVVTAF
+122 LTHLTTTALVVTAF

-151 FLALAKAL
+151 FLALARAL
-159 GPDSGSPVASRRPAR
+159 A
-174 TLAAPAESPS
+174 
-184 TSSTRTSGRHAEST
+184 GRG
-198 HRTPLLPPR
+198 
-207 ENPSQAPADRKRL
+207 RL

-251 VLWEATGD
+251 VLWEATGE
-259 RIGFTQWLLLGLPL
+259 RVGFTEWLLLGLPL

-278 HLAAEAVLW
+278 HLAAEAVLL

-292 ADRKGPV
+292 ADREGPV
-299 RITAEEIQR
+299 LITAEEIQR
-308 HSDSPV
+308 HSDRPV
-314 TGPWTQDEKRCALL
+314 TGPWTQAEKRCALL
-328 LATVVALWCSE
+328 LGTVVALWCSE

-351 IGAVVASSPAL
+351 IGAVVAASPAL

-390 ALADSGAAKWLVSG
+390 ALAESGAAQWLTGG
-404 LPAHVTPAVFL
+404 LPSGITPVMFLAV
-415 TVVVVVSTAAHLV
+415 VIAVSTAAHLV

-440 PLVIAAAVGA
+440 PLVVTAAAGA
-450 GVNPVTAALASTAA
+450 GVNPVAAALASTAA

-476 PVTLFADIPGT
+476 PVTLFAEIPGT

-504 LTAALVLLFAAAV
+504 LTAALVLLFAVAV

>member
-1 MTLNLRLAAALCVAL
+1 MTLTPRLGVALCAAL

-25 VNFPGLS
+25 GALPGLG

-47 AWIGTPIDDT
+47 AWIGTPVDDT
-57 YIALGAGLALTA
+57 YVALGAGLALTA
-69 TGVIRSDTLFGTL
+69 TGVISSDTLFGTL

-99 VARTGLA
+99 VTRTGLA

-113 VGGARSVRQ
+113 VGGARTVRQ

-159 GPDSGSPVASRRPAR
+159 
-174 TLAAPAESPS
+174 
-184 TSSTRTSGRHAEST
+184 
-198 HRTPLLPPR
+198 
-207 ENPSQAPADRKRL
+207 ADRRRL

-234 SAVATL
+234 SAMATL

-251 VLWEATGD
+251 VLWETTGE
-259 RIGFTQWLLLGLPL
+259 RIGFVRWLLLGLPL

-278 HLAAEAVLW
+278 HLAAETVLL

-292 ADRKGPV
+292 ADRHGPV
-299 RITAEEIQR
+299 RITPEEIQR
-308 HSDSPV
+308 HSDTPV
-314 TGPWTQDEKRCALL
+314 TGPWTPEETRCALL
-328 LATVVALWCSE
+328 LATVVLLWCGE

-351 IGAVVASSPAL
+351 TGAVVAASPAL
-362 GTVRLKDALKTVP
+362 GTVRLKDALRTVP

-404 LPAHVTPAVFL
+404 LPSDVGPMLFL
-415 TVVVVVSTAAHLV
+415 TVVIAVSTAAHLV

-440 PLVIAAAVGA
+440 PLVVAAAVSA
-450 GVNPVTAALASTAA
+450 GVDPVAAALASTAA

-476 PVTLFADIPGT
+476 PVTLYADLPGT

-504 LTAALVLLFAAAV
+504 LTAALVLLFAVAV
-517 WPLLGVPVT
+517 WPLLGVSPT
-526 R
+526 P

>member
-1 MTLNLRLAAALCVAL
+1 MTLNPRQAITLCVAL
-16 SLCALLAVP
+16 SLCALLVVP
-25 VNFPGLS
+25 GNFPGLS
-32 GDARLTLAVFALATC
+32 GDARITLAVFALATC

-69 TGVIRSDTLFGTL
+69 TGVISSDTLFGTL
-82 GDSTVWLLICA
+82 GDETVWLLICA

-99 VARTGLA
+99 VARSGLA

-113 VGGARSVRQ
+113 VSGARSVRQ
-122 LVHLTTAALVVTAF
+122 LTHLTTAALVVTAF

-151 FLALAKAL
+151 FLALAKVL
-159 GPDSGSPVASRRPAR
+159 
-174 TLAAPAESPS
+174 
-184 TSSTRTSGRHAEST
+184 
-198 HRTPLLPPR
+198 
-207 ENPSQAPADRKRL
+207 ADRRRL

-251 VLWEATGD
+251 VLWEATGE
-259 RIGFTQWLLLGLPL
+259 RIGFTQWMLLGLPL
-273 AVASS
+273 AIASS
-278 HLAAEAVLW
+278 HLAAEAVLL
-287 TTTRR
+287 TTTRK
-292 ADRKGPV
+292 ADRQGPV
-299 RITAEEIQR
+299 HITVEQLQE
-308 HSDSPV
+308 HSEQPV
-314 TGPWTQDEKRCALL
+314 TGAWEAGETRCALL

-339 PLHRVPPAVVAL
+339 PLHQVPPAVVAL

-375 WSLLLFMAATMAMGV
+375 WALLLFMAATMAMGV
-390 ALADSGAAKWLVSG
+390 ALAESGAAKWLVG
-404 LPAHVTPAVFL
+404 GVPLDVPPWLFL
-415 TVVVVVSTAAHLV
+415 TVVVAVSTAAHLM

-440 PLVIAAAVGA
+440 PLVVAAAVGA
-450 GVNPVTAALASTAA
+450 GVNPVAAALASTAA

-476 PVTLFADIPGT
+476 PVTLFADIPDT

-504 LTAALVLLFAAAV
+504 LTAALVLLFAVAL
-517 WPLLGVPVT
+517 WPLLGVPV

>member
-25 VNFPGLS
+25 ANFPALG

-69 TGVIRSDTLFGTL
+69 TGVISSDTLFGTL
-82 GDSTVWLLICA
+82 GDATVWLLICA

-113 VGGARSVRQ
+113 VGGARTVRQ
-122 LVHLTTAALVVTAF
+122 LTHLTTAALVVTAF

-159 GPDSGSPVASRRPAR
+159 
-174 TLAAPAESPS
+174 
-184 TSSTRTSGRHAEST
+184 
-198 HRTPLLPPR
+198 
-207 ENPSQAPADRKRL
+207 ADRKRL

-251 VLWEATGD
+251 VLWEATGE

-278 HLAAEAVLW
+278 HLAAETVLL

-292 ADRKGPV
+292 ADRAGPV
-299 RITAEEIQR
+299 HITAEELQR

-314 TGPWTQDEKRCALL
+314 TGPWTQAEKRCVLL

-339 PLHRVPPAVVAL
+339 PLHHVPPAVVAL

-362 GTVRLKDALKTVP
+362 GTVRLKDALRTVP

-404 LPAHVTPAVFL
+404 LPAHVAPAVFL
-415 TVVVVVSTAAHLV
+415 GVVVAVSTAAHLV

-450 GVNPVTAALASTAA
+450 GVNPVAAALASTAA

-476 PVTLFADIPGT
+476 PVTLFSDIPGT

-504 LTAALVLLFAAAV
+504 LTALLVLFFAAAV

>member
-1 MTLNLRLAAALCVAL
+1 MTLNPRQAITLCIAL
-16 SLCALLAVP
+16 SLCALLVVP
-25 VNFPGLS
+25 GNFPGLS

-69 TGVIRSDTLFGTL
+69 TGVISSDTLFGTL
-82 GDSTVWLLICA
+82 GDETVWLLICA

-99 VARTGLA
+99 VARSGLA

-113 VGGARSVRQ
+113 VSGARSVRQ
-122 LVHLTTAALVVTAF
+122 LTHLTTAALVVTAF

-151 FLALAKAL
+151 FLALAKVL
-159 GPDSGSPVASRRPAR
+159 
-174 TLAAPAESPS
+174 
-184 TSSTRTSGRHAEST
+184 
-198 HRTPLLPPR
+198 
-207 ENPSQAPADRKRL
+207 ADRKRL

-251 VLWEATGD
+251 VLWEATGE

-273 AVASS
+273 AMASS
-278 HLAAEAVLW
+278 HLAAEAVLL

-299 RITAEEIQR
+299 HITVEQLQE
-308 HSDSPV
+308 HSEQPV
-314 TGPWTQDEKRCALL
+314 TGPWEPAETRCALL
-328 LATVVALWCSE
+328 LATVVTLWCSE
-339 PLHRVPPAVVAL
+339 PLHQVPPAVVAL

-390 ALADSGAAKWLVSG
+390 ALADSGAAKWLVG
-404 LPAHVTPAVFL
+404 GVPLDVPPWLFL
-415 TVVVVVSTAAHLV
+415 TVVVGVSTAAHLV

-440 PLVIAAAVGA
+440 PLVVAAAVGA
-450 GVNPVTAALASTAA
+450 GVNPVAAALASTAA

-504 LTAALVLLFAAAV
+504 LTAALVLLFAVAL
-517 WPLLGVPVT
+517 WPLLGVPV

>member
-1 MTLNLRLAAALCVAL
+1 MTATPRQLIVLCVAL
-16 SLCALLAVP
+16 SLCALLVVP
-25 VNFPGLS
+25 GNFPGLG
-32 GDARLTLAVFALATC
+32 GDARLTLGVFALATC

-69 TGVIRSDTLFGTL
+69 TGVISSDTLFGTL
-82 GDSTVWLLICA
+82 GDATVWLLICA

-99 VARTGLA
+99 VARSGLA

-113 VGGARSVRQ
+113 VSGARSVRQ
-122 LVHLTTAALVVTAF
+122 LTHLTTAALVVTAF

-151 FLALAKAL
+151 FLALSKVL
-159 GPDSGSPVASRRPAR
+159 
-174 TLAAPAESPS
+174 
-184 TSSTRTSGRHAEST
+184 
-198 HRTPLLPPR
+198 
-207 ENPSQAPADRKRL
+207 ADRRRL

-251 VLWEATGD
+251 VLWESAGAE
-259 RIGFTQWLLLGLPL
+259 IGFTKWLLLGLPL
-273 AVASS
+273 AIASS
-278 HLAAEAVLW
+278 HLAAETVLL
-287 TTTRR
+287 TTVRR
-292 ADRKGPV
+292 ADREGPIA
-299 RITAEEIQR
+299 ITAEQIAE
-308 HSDSPV
+308 HSDRPV
-314 TGPWTQDEKRCALL
+314 TGPWDPAETRCALL

-351 IGAVVASSPAL
+351 IGAIVASSPAL

-390 ALADSGAAKWLVSG
+390 ALSESGAAAWLVSG
-404 LPAHVTPAVFL
+404 LPVGVSPWLFL
-415 TVVVVVSTAAHLV
+415 AVVVAVSTAAHLV

-440 PLVIAAAVGA
+440 PLVVAAAA
-450 GVNPVTAALASTAA
+450 SSGVNPVAAALASTAA

-476 PVTLFADIPGT
+476 PVTLFAEIPGT

-504 LTAALVLLFAAAV
+504 LTAALVLLFALAV

>member
-25 VNFPGLS
+25 ANFPALG

-69 TGVIRSDTLFGTL
+69 TGVISSDTLFGTL
-82 GDSTVWLLICA
+82 GDATVWLLICA

-113 VGGARSVRQ
+113 VGGARTVRQ
-122 LVHLTTAALVVTAF
+122 LTHLTTAALVVTAF

-159 GPDSGSPVASRRPAR
+159 
-174 TLAAPAESPS
+174 
-184 TSSTRTSGRHAEST
+184 
-198 HRTPLLPPR
+198 
-207 ENPSQAPADRKRL
+207 ADRKRL
-220 VVMLALLFP
+220 LVMLALLFP

-251 VLWEATGD
+251 VLWEATGE

-278 HLAAEAVLW
+278 HLAAETVLL

-292 ADRKGPV
+292 ADRAGPV
-299 RITAEEIQR
+299 HITAEELQR

-314 TGPWTQDEKRCALL
+314 TGPWTQAEKRCVLL

-339 PLHRVPPAVVAL
+339 PLHHVPPAVVAL

-362 GTVRLKDALKTVP
+362 GTVRLKDALRTVP

-404 LPAHVTPAVFL
+404 LPAHVAPAVFL
-415 TVVVVVSTAAHLV
+415 GVVVAVSTAAHLV

-450 GVNPVTAALASTAA
+450 GVNPVAAALASTAA

-476 PVTLFADIPGT
+476 PVTLFSDIPGT

-504 LTAALVLLFAAAV
+504 LTALLVLFFAAAV

>member
-1 MTLNLRLAAALCVAL
+1 MTLNLRPLAALCVAL

-25 VNFPGLS
+25 GNFAGL
-32 GDARLTLAVFALATC
+32 GADARLTLAVFALATC
-47 AWIGTPIDDT
+47 AWIATPVDDT
-57 YIALGAGLALTA
+57 YIALGAGLALTV
-69 TGVIRSDTLFGTL
+69 TGVISSDTLFGTL

-99 VARTGLA
+99 VTRTGLA

-113 VGGARSVRQ
+113 VGGARTVRQ

-159 GPDSGSPVASRRPAR
+159 
-174 TLAAPAESPS
+174 
-184 TSSTRTSGRHAEST
+184 
-198 HRTPLLPPR
+198 
-207 ENPSQAPADRKRL
+207 ADRRRL

-251 VLWEATGD
+251 VLWQATGD
-259 RIGFTQWLLLGLPL
+259 RIGFTEWLLLGLPL

-278 HLAAEAVLW
+278 HLAAEAVLL

-292 ADRKGPV
+292 ADREGAV
-299 RITAEEIQR
+299 RITAEQIQE
-308 HSDSPV
+308 HSDDPV
-314 TGPWTQDEKRCALL
+314 TGPWSQAEKRCALL
-328 LATVVALWCSE
+328 LGTVVVLWCSE

-351 IGAVVASSPAL
+351 IGAVVAASPAL
-362 GTVRLKDALKTVP
+362 GTVHLKDALKTVP
-375 WSLLLFMAATMAMGV
+375 WALLLFMAATMAMGV
-390 ALADSGAAKWLVSG
+390 ALADSGAAQWLVGG
-404 LPAHVTPAVFL
+404 LPSGVSPLLFL
-415 TVVVVVSTAAHLV
+415 VVVVVISTAAHLV

-440 PLVIAAAVGA
+440 PLVVAAAVGA
-450 GVNPVTAALASTAA
+450 GVNPVAAALASTAA

-476 PVTLFADIPGT
+476 PVTLFSDLPGT

-504 LTAALVLLFAAAV
+504 STAAVVLLFAVVV
-517 WPLLGVPVT
+517 WPVLGVPVT

>member
-1 MTLNLRLAAALCVAL
+1 MTVNLRQAATLCTALT
-16 SLCALLAVP
+16 LCGLLLVP
-25 VNFPGLS
+25 TNFPALT
-32 GDARLTLAVFALATC
+32 GDARLTLGIFALATC

-69 TGVIRSDTLFGTL
+69 TGVISSETLFGTL
-82 GDSTVWLLICA
+82 GDETVWLLICA

-99 VARTGLA
+99 VTRTGLA

-122 LVHLTTAALVVTAF
+122 LVHLTTAALVVSAF

-159 GPDSGSPVASRRPAR
+159 
-174 TLAAPAESPS
+174 
-184 TSSTRTSGRHAEST
+184 
-198 HRTPLLPPR
+198 
-207 ENPSQAPADRKRL
+207 ADRRRL

-251 VLWEATGD
+251 VLWEATGEQ
-259 RIGFTQWLLLGLPL
+259 IGFTQWLLLGLPL

-278 HLAAEAVLW
+278 HLAAEAVLL
-287 TTTRR
+287 TTTGR
-292 ADRKGPV
+292 ADRRGPV
-299 RITAEEIQR
+299 RITAEQIQE
-308 HSDSPV
+308 HSDRAV
-314 TGPWTQDEKRCALL
+314 TGPLSSAETRCALL
-328 LATVVALWCSE
+328 LGTVVVLWCSE
-339 PLHRVPPAVVAL
+339 PLHQVPPAVVAL

-404 LPAHVTPAVFL
+404 LPGDLPAWAFL
-415 TVVVVVSTAAHLV
+415 TVVIAVSTAAHLV

-440 PLVIAAAVGA
+440 PLVVAAAIGA
-450 GVNPVTAALASTAA
+450 GVNPVAAALASTAA

-476 PVTLFADIPGT
+476 PVTLFADLPGT
-487 PTYTP
+487 PTYAP

-504 LTAALVLLFAAAV
+504 LTAALVLLFALAV
-517 WPLLGVPVT
+517 WPLLGVPVLQP
-526 R
+526 